1 MECVY
6 LNMDHQVARRQ
17 LLEDNFAACRLP
29 DWHLTRIP
37 AVGIDEAA
45 RQAIPGRLREVEKAV
60 ILSHCKA
67 LGHVMLD
74 PGHTLILEDDVLLGP
89 LSCERIQSAAVALPE
104 DAWDLILTDVS
115 IVEAHAM
122 VRLFSVRRELVK
134 TGEELL
140 LPLRDFFFTGTPSYL
155 VNRRFKSRMLQLLR
169 GQASMD
175 VPIDLFLR
183 DLIVK
188 GEVRAFFTFP
198 FVTSLSDFGDDSQ
211 TQLKDTEITDMVW
224 NAFRRFMW
232 LHRDI
237 DSAIAPVEQLGA
249 DFVDAE
255 TQAFIKLVGAALS
268 SKLAYK

>member
-6 LNMDHQVARRQ
+6 LNMDHQVARRK
-17 LLEDNFAACRLP
+17 LLEDNFAACKLP

-37 AVGIDEAA
+37 AVGIDEVA
-45 RQAIPGRLREVEKAV
+45 RQGIPGRLREIEKAV

-67 LGHVMLD
+67 LAHVMLD
-74 PGHTLILEDDVLLGP
+74 PGHTLILEDDALLGP
-89 LSCERIQSAAVALPE
+89 LSCERIQSAAGVFPE
-104 DAWDLILTDVS
+104 EAWDLILTDVS

-122 VRLFSVRRELVK
+122 VRLFSVHRELAK
-134 TGEELL
+134 SGEEMLI
-140 LPLRDFFFTGTPSYL
+140 PLRDFFFSGTSSFL

-169 GQASMD
+169 SQPSMD
-175 VPIDLFLR
+175 LPIDLFLR
-183 DLIVK
+183 ELIAK

-198 FVTSLSDFGDDSQ
+198 FVTSLSGFGDDSQ
-211 TQLKDTEITDMVW
+211 TQLKDTEVTDMVW
-224 NAFRRFMW
+224 NTFRRFMW

-268 SKLAYK
+268 TRLAYK